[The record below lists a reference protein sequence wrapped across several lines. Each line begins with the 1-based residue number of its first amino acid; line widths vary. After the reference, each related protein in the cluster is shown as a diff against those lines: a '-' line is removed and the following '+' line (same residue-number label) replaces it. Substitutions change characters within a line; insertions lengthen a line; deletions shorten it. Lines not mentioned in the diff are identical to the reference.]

1 MVGTSSD
8 RPAILLVPGFGD
20 DAGVYAPL
28 MSTRLA
34 QTHRLV
40 PVVLPGFGASPL
52 RGATTLRRL
61 ARFVDERA
69 RKLKARL
76 VMAHSAA
83 SIIASLAAQ
92 SPGSPLN
99 TILSLEGNLTADD
112 AYFSGTAADYAAPQA
127 FKAAFLTRLDAL
139 AKDAPAIGRYRQAV
153 ARSDATAL
161 WELGC
166 DVARFSSTCDPGDL
180 LLRLRRAVY
189 VYNPDNVPAT
199 TRAWLAQSRLEQV
212 RLPNASHW
220 KVFDQP
226 DLLAAALSGVLA
238 Q

>member
-1 MVGTSSD
+1 MTPTPSD
-8 RPAILLVPGFGD
+8 PPAILLVPGFGD

-28 MSTRLA
+28 MATRLA
-34 QTHRLV
+34 RTHRLV

-52 RGATTLRRL
+52 RGPTTLRRL
-61 ARFVDERA
+61 ARFVDGRA
-69 RKLKARL
+69 RKLEARL
-76 VMAHSAA
+76 IIAHSAA

-92 SPGSPLN
+92 RAGSPLD

-112 AYFSGTAADYAAPQA
+112 AYFSGAAADYTAPQD
-127 FKAAFLTRLDAL
+127 FKAAFLTRLDAM

-153 ARSDATAL
+153 ARSDGTAL

-166 DVARFSSTCDPGDL
+166 DVARFSSTCDPGDV
-180 LLRLRRAVY
+180 LLRARRAVY
-189 VYNPDNVPAT
+189 FYNPENAPPA
-199 TRAWLAQSRLEQV
+199 TRAWLSRSRLRQAP
-212 RLPNASHW
+212 LPNATHW

-226 DLLAAALSGVLA
+226 DLLAAALSGALA